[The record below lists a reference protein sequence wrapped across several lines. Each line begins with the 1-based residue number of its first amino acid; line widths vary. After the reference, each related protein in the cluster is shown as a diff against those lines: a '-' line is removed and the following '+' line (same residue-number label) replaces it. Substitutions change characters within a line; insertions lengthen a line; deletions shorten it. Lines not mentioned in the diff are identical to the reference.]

1 MVGEIVSM
9 KASGLTKVITYKS
22 PANEEGYELLEEEYE
37 GKEIEAISA
46 DEYIDNGKEK
56 KFAQKER
63 RSFRFW
69 IKKRKTTDDCFNE
82 KGNVSRR
89 IDINASYIKDIFS
102 IPQNQDVVIREFNIA
117 RKTKAVLVFVDG
129 MVDKTTI
136 NQFILPQLMES
147 GHFADFSGNDIMKYI
162 IDNVLSI
169 TQLTKMSDYNRIIDQ
184 ILNGLSA
191 LFIDGCSEALLI
203 ETRGFEKRNIDKP
216 VTEQVVRGSQEAFTE
231 NLRTNITLLRRIIK
245 NQKLIT
251 EILPVGKANRV
262 NSAILYIEGITNPNI
277 VKEVRR
283 RIKNIDIDFVEGNG
297 MLEQLVEEKPFMI
310 FPQVVSTERPDR
322 ASSFLMEGQVVIIAE
337 GCPFAMAAPTSFFRL
352 FHSSEDASLR
362 WQYGTFLRLIRLV
375 GVVSALLLPGLY
387 VALSLYHI
395 ELVPTPLLQSI
406 IRTRAN
412 VPFPTIVELLLM
424 EISFELIREA
434 GVRIPG
440 VIGQTLGI
448 VGALI
453 LGQVAVAA
461 GIASSMLIVIVAI
474 TGLGSFT
481 IPNFPM
487 AISIRILRY
496 FIIIAGAIAGFYGVF
511 LALSLILALGCNMKS
526 FGVPFFAPIAP
537 KTKAN
542 PDVIIRQQID
552 NQEMR
557 SDAFNAPNRKKS
569 GKTARKWAK
578 HGGNNT

>member
-1 MVGEIVSM
+1 M
-9 KASGLTKVITYKS
+9 KKSRLINFLIYKRPAS
-22 PANEEGYELLEEEYE
+22 EEGFELLEDNYE
-37 GKEIEAISA
+37 DKETQKISA
-46 DEYIDNGKEK
+46 DEYKDTNSNENNTVQRGKRSIRLRREKSNLNDNC
-56 KFAQKER
+56 
-63 RSFRFW
+63 
-69 IKKRKTTDDCFNE
+69 INE
-82 KGNVSRR
+82 KGNVSKE
-89 IDINASYIKDIFS
+89 IDINKSYIKDMFS

-117 RKTKAVLVFVDG
+117 HKTKAVLVFVDG

-136 NQFILPQLMES
+136 NQFVLPQLMEPKY
-147 GHFADFSGNDIMKYI
+147 FEDFSGNDIIKHI
-162 IDNVLSI
+162 TENVLSI
-169 TQLTKMSDYNRIIDQ
+169 TQLTKISDFKNIIVQ

-191 LFIDGCSEALLI
+191 LFVDGCSEALLI
-203 ETRGFEKRNIDKP
+203 ESRGFEKRNIDKP
-216 VTEQVVRGSQEAFTE
+216 VTEQVVKGSQEAFTE
-231 NLRTNITLLRRIIK
+231 NLRTNLTLLRRIVK

-251 EILPVGKANRV
+251 EIIPVGKANKI
-262 NSAILYIEGITNPNI
+262 NSAILYVEGITNPKI

-297 MLEQLVEEKPFMI
+297 MLEQLIEDKPWAI

-322 ASSFLMEGQVVIIAE
+322 ASSFLMEGQVVIITE

-395 ELVPTPLLQSI
+395 ELIPTSLLQSI
-406 IRTRAN
+406 IRTRVN

-440 VIGQTLGI
+440 VIGQTIGI

-461 GIASSMLIVIVAI
+461 GIASPMLIIIVAI

-481 IPNFPM
+481 MPNFAM

-511 LALSLILALGCNMKS
+511 LALSVILALGCNMKS

-542 PDVIIRQQID
+542 PDVITRQPIY
-552 NQEMR
+552 NQKMR
-557 SDAFNAPNRKKS
+557 SDAFNAPNRIRA
-569 GKTARKWAK
+569 GRTVRKWAK
-578 HGGNNT
+578 DGRNNT

>member
-1 MVGEIVSM
+1 M
-9 KASGLTKVITYKS
+9 KKSRLINFLIYKR
-22 PANEEGYELLEEEYE
+22 PAKEEGYELLEDNYE
-37 GKEIEAISA
+37 DIEAKKISA
-46 DEYIDNGKEK
+46 NEYKDTNSNENNTVQRGNRSIRLRREKSNLNDNC
-56 KFAQKER
+56 
-63 RSFRFW
+63 
-69 IKKRKTTDDCFNE
+69 INE
-82 KGNVSRR
+82 KGNVSKE
-89 IDINASYIKDIFS
+89 IDINKSYIKDMFS
-102 IPQNQDVVIREFNIA
+102 LPQNQDIVIREFNIA
-117 RKTKAVLVFVDG
+117 HKTKAVLVFVDG

-136 NQFILPQLMES
+136 NQFVLPQLMEPKY
-147 GHFADFSGNDIMKYI
+147 FEDFSGNDIIKHIME
-162 IDNVLSI
+162 NVLSI
-169 TQLTKMSDYNRIIDQ
+169 TQLTKISDFKNIIVQ

-191 LFIDGCSEALLI
+191 LFVDGCSEAILI
-203 ETRGFEKRNIDKP
+203 ESRGFEKRNIDKP
-216 VTEQVVRGSQEAFTE
+216 VTEQVVKGSQEAFTE
-231 NLRTNITLLRRIIK
+231 NLRTNLTLLRRIVK
-245 NQKLIT
+245 NRKLIT
-251 EILPVGKANRV
+251 EIIPVGKANKV

-297 MLEQLVEEKPFMI
+297 MLEQLIEDKPWAI

-322 ASSFLMEGQVVIIAE
+322 ASSFLMEGQVVIITE

-395 ELVPTPLLQSI
+395 ELIPTPLLQSI

-440 VIGQTLGI
+440 VIGQTIGI

-461 GIASSMLIVIVAI
+461 GIASPMLIIIVAI

-481 IPNFPM
+481 MPNFAM

-511 LALSLILALGCNMKS
+511 LALSVILALGCNMKS

-542 PDVIIRQQID
+542 PDIIIRQPIY
-552 NQEMR
+552 NQKMS
-557 SDAFNAPNRKKS
+557 SDAFNAPNRKRA
-569 GKTARKWAK
+569 GRTVRKWAK
-578 HGGNNT
+578 DGRNNT

>member
-1 MVGEIVSM
+1 M
-9 KASGLTKVITYKS
+9 KTSGLMKLITYKH
-22 PANEEGYELLEEEYE
+22 PANEEGYELLEEDYE
-37 GKEIEAISA
+37 GIETETLSA
-46 DEYIDNGKEK
+46 NAYKDTTNEYNIV
-56 KFAQKER
+56 QKEH
-63 RSFRFW
+63 RSIRFRNKKTD
-69 IKKRKTTDDCFNE
+69 IKDNYTSE
-82 KGNVSRR
+82 KGSVSKK
-89 IDINASYIKDIFS
+89 ININKSYIKDIFS
-102 IPQNQDVVIREFNIA
+102 LPENQDIVIREFNIA
-117 RKTKAVLVFVDG
+117 HKTKAVLVFVDG

-136 NQFILPQLMES
+136 NQFVLPQLMEPRY
-147 GHFADFSGNDIMKYI
+147 FVDFLGNDIMEYI
-162 IDNVLSI
+162 TENVLSI
-169 TQLTKMSDYNRIIDQ
+169 TQLTKISDYKNIVVQ

-191 LFIDGCSEALLI
+191 LFVDGYSEALLI
-203 ETRGFEKRNIDKP
+203 ESRGFEKRNIDKP
-216 VTEQVVRGSQEAFTE
+216 VTEQVVKGSQEAFTE
-231 NLRTNITLLRRIIK
+231 NLRTNLTLLRRIIK

-251 EILPVGKANRV
+251 EIIPVGKTNKI
-262 NSAILYIEGITNPNI
+262 NSAILYIEGIANPNI

-283 RIKNIDIDFVEGNG
+283 RIRDIDIDFVEGNG
-297 MLEQLVEEKPFMI
+297 MLEQLVEDKPFMI

-322 ASSFLMEGQVVIIAE
+322 ASSFLMEGQVVIITE

-387 VALSLYHI
+387 IALSLYHI
-395 ELVPTPLLQSI
+395 ELIPTPLLQSI
-406 IRTRAN
+406 IRTRVN

-440 VIGQTLGI
+440 VIGQTIGI

-461 GIASSMLIVIVAI
+461 GIASPMLIIIVAI

-481 IPNFPM
+481 MPNFAM

-496 FIIIAGAIAGFYGVF
+496 FIIIAGSIAGFYGVF
-511 LALSLILALGCNMKS
+511 LALSVILALGCNMKS
-526 FGVPFFAPIAP
+526 FGVPFFSPIAP

-542 PDVIIRQQID
+542 PDIITRQPIY
-552 NQEMR
+552 NQKMR
-557 SDAFNAPNRKKS
+557 SDAFNAPNRKRA
-569 GKTARKWAK
+569 GRTPRKWAK
-578 HGGNNT
+578 DGGNNT